1 MKIIKSKYHPFD
13 DELSFKFYRDL
24 PDLSNF
30 IITNEEAQEIMRI
43 EKLDN
48 QELMEEELKKI
59 QT

>member
-48 QELMEEELKKI
+48 
-59 QT
+59 